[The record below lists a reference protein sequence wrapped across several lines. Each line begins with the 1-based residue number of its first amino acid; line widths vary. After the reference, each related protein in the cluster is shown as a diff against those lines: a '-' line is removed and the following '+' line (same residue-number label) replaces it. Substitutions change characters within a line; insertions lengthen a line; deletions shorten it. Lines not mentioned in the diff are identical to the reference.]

1 MSFLFLL
8 VLCTHANSACNR
20 QWNFYTSMTLW
31 VILQG
36 DPAVRYSK
44 ANLCYSLIMT
54 SKNRRK
60 RTISVASRKLVYAQ
74 LLTGG
79 LWIEFVKFFGCLVF
93 FSRLSIPWE
102 KRKSLSF
109 KTSLKKVDGIVNVK
123 GECLP
128 LLTVTISRIV

>member
-36 DPAVRYSK
+36 DPAVRYRE

-79 LWIEFVKFFGCLVF
+79 LWMEFVKFFGCLLCF

-102 KRKSLSF
+102 KKKITFIQNFVEKSRWNC
-109 KTSLKKVDGIVNVK
+109 KCERRVPPPTDCDN
-123 GECLP
+123 
-128 LLTVTISRIV
+128 

>member
-36 DPAVRYSK
+36 DPAVRYRE

-79 LWIEFVKFFGCLVF
+79 LWMEFVKFFWLFGVF
-93 FSRLSIPWE
+93 FSIEHTVRKKKITFIQNFVE
-102 KRKSLSF
+102 K
-109 KTSLKKVDGIVNVK
+109 
-123 GECLP
+123 
-128 LLTVTISRIV
+128 SRWNCKCERRVPPPTDCDN